1 MSSVAR
7 VSPSYFFPFHSWGPY
22 RPSSVVTLASTS
34 HSRSNGYE
42 NFFLKAAFFSGS
54 SLERPRIFAP
64 FFAKLA
70 TASWKPHACFV
81 HPGVSA
87 AG

>member
-7 VSPSYFFPFHSWGPY
+7 VSPSYFCPFHSWGPY
-22 RPSSVVTLASTS
+22 KPRPVVTLASTS

-64 FFAKLA
+64 LLAKLA
-70 TASWKPHACFV
+70 RASRKPHACFV
-81 HPGVSA
+81 QPGVSA